1 MDHGPPTF
9 KLTDFMDVA
18 TLQEIQDSFAS
29 VAHVRATISDADGN
43 VLTQPNPT
51 KDFVERQNAIARAE
65 QEIPEAQKQGR
76 EYVAPIL
83 VQGQKLGT
91 IRMSI
96 GTPTNPFE
104 EAAIAKLAGKF
115 GVEEKNVRQLVKQVS
130 SNPGARAAAVQFVT
144 MIANTVARLCFQEYE
159 LRQRFNELT
168 TIYNVTMML
177 AEPRDLKK
185 LLDRTV
191 RAVCEVMDVR
201 AASIRLVDRDQD
213 TLSIKAVYN
222 LSPQYL
228 NKGPVRIGVNDIDRV
243 AWSPRGYEHVPD
255 MAKDPRVQY
264 PDEAAREGIVSML
277 SIGMRYKGR
286 PIGVLKVYTATERN
300 FEQYELDLLKAIAA
314 QASAAIEN
322 TRLLEE
328 RLAGEAVERQVRMAA
343 EVQQRMMPDAPPKLQ
358 GIDIAYTYVPCF
370 DLAGDFFDFIEL
382 PDQNFGLVI
391 ADVSG
396 KGIPASLVMA
406 SVRAALRAQVDNV
419 YYLYEVIRRLNVMLY
434 RDTKPTE
441 FVTLFYGVYDARS
454 RRLTYCNAGH
464 PPALL
469 QRNGVISELPS
480 DNTVLGIDPNIQFSQ
495 NFVDLQ
501 PGDALLMYTDG
512 LPDAMNFEKQVYG
525 TERVWQAYKAS
536 GGGKAQAI
544 ADHLLWDVRRYS
556 GLASRND
563 DLTMIVMKVD

>member
-1 MDHGPPTF
+1 
-9 KLTDFMDVA
+9 MDVT

-29 VAHVRATISDADGN
+29 VAHVRATISDAQGN
-43 VLTQPNPT
+43 VLTQPNPSR
-51 KDFVERQNAIARAE
+51 DFLDRQDAIARAE
-65 QEIPEAQKQGR
+65 QEVPEAQKEGKQ
-76 EYVAPIL
+76 YVAPII

-91 IRMSI
+91 IRMTL
-96 GTPTNPFE
+96 GTPTTPFE
-104 EAAIAKLAGKF
+104 DAALKKASDKYGI
-115 GVEEKNVRQLVKQVS
+115 EEKALRSLARQILT
-130 SNPGARAAAVQFVT
+130 NPGARAAAVQFVT

-201 AASIRLVDRDQD
+201 AASIRLIEAETNELV
-213 TLSIKAVYN
+213 IKAVHN
-222 LSPQYL
+222 LSPSYTH
-228 NKGPVRIGVNDIDRV
+228 KGPDRMEV
-243 AWSPRGYEHVPD
+243 GELDRAAWSPRGFEYVAD
-255 MAKDPRVQY
+255 MAEDPRVTFK
-264 PDEAAREGIVSML
+264 DEAREEGLASML

-286 PIGVLKVYTATERN
+286 PIGMLRVYTASVRQ

-328 RLAGEAVERQVRMAA
+328 KLAGEAVERQVRMAV
-343 EVQQRMMPDAPPKLQ
+343 EVQQRMLPSDPPNIP
-358 GIDIAYTYVPCF
+358 GIDVAYTYVPCF

-382 PDQNFGLVI
+382 PDQNFGIVI

-396 KGIPASLVMA
+396 KGVPASLVMA

-419 YYLYEVIRRLNVMLY
+419 YYLYEVIRRLNVMLF

-441 FVTLFYGVYDARS
+441 FVTLFYGVYDART

-464 PPALL
+464 PPGLL
-469 QRNGVISELPS
+469 QRHGEIIELPS
-480 DNTVLGIDPNIQFSQ
+480 DNTVLGIDPDIVFTQ
-495 NFVDLQ
+495 NVIDLQ
-501 PGDALLMYTDG
+501 PADALLLYTDG
-512 LPDAMNFEKQVYG
+512 LGDAMNFDKQTYG
-525 TERVWQAYKAS
+525 TERIWDAYKNS
-536 GGGKAQAI
+536 GGGRAQAI
-544 ADHLLWDVRRYS
+544 ADHLLWDVRRFA

-563 DLTMIVMKVD
+563 DLTMIVMKVE

>member
-1 MDHGPPTF
+1 MDNGLPTF

-18 TLQEIQDSFAS
+18 TLQEIQDSFAT
-29 VAHVRATISDADGN
+29 VAHVRATISDASGN
-43 VLTQPNPT
+43 VLTQPNPSR
-51 KDFVERQNAIARAE
+51 DFLDRQNAIARAE

-76 EYVAPIL
+76 EYVAPII

-91 IRMSI
+91 IRMTI
-96 GTPTNPFE
+96 GMPTSQFE
-104 EAAIAKLAGKF
+104 EAAISKLADKF

-130 SNPGARAAAVQFVT
+130 ANPGARAAAVQFVT

-191 RAVCEVMDVR
+191 RAVCEVMDVK
-201 AASIRLVDRDQD
+201 AASIRLINADSDELV
-213 TLSIKAVYN
+213 IKAVYN

-228 NKGPVRIGVNDIDRV
+228 NKGPVRGPGDIDSQ
-243 AWSPRGYEHVPD
+243 AWGPRGFEHVPN
-255 MAKDPRVQY
+255 MATDPRVQY
-264 PDEAAREGIVSML
+264 PEEAAREGIVSML
-277 SIGMRYKGR
+277 TIGMRYKGR
-286 PIGVLKVYTATERN
+286 PIGVLKVYTAVERT
-300 FEQYELDLLKAIAA
+300 FEQYELDLLKAIAS

-343 EVQQRMMPDAPPKLQ
+343 EVQQRMLPAGPPNVP
-358 GIDIAYTYVPCF
+358 GIDLAYTYIPCF
-370 DLAGDFFDFIEL
+370 DLAGDFFDFIDL
-382 PDQNFGLVI
+382 PDENFGIVI

-396 KGIPASLVMA
+396 KGVPASLVMA

-419 YYLYEVIRRLNVMLY
+419 YYLYEVIRRVNAMLY

-441 FVTLFYGVYDARS
+441 FVTLFYGVYDARN

-469 QRNGVISELPS
+469 QRAGVITELPS
-480 DNTVLGIDPNIQFSQ
+480 DNTVLGIDPDINFTQ
-495 NFVDLQ
+495 NVVDLQ
-501 PGDALLMYTDG
+501 RGDALLFYTDG
-512 LPDAMNFEKQVYG
+512 LPDAMNFEKQTYG
-525 TERVWQAYKAS
+525 TERVWDAYQTS
-536 GGGKAQAI
+536 GDGTAQAI
-544 ADHLLWDVRRYS
+544 ADHLLWDVRRFS
-556 GLASRND
+556 GLASRSD
-563 DLTMIVMKVD
+563 DLTLIVMRIE